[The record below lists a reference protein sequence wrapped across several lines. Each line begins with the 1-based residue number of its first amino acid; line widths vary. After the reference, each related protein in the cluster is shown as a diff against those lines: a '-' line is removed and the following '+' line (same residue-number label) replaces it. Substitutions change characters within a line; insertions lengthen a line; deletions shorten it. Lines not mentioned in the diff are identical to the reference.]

1 MHLGKDSK
9 VIVAPMHLTV
19 TNLLKSLQTWEG
31 REKKNGFINQEQK
44 PIFQLRW
51 WKEAC
56 ISNQKDRYAFSLPPF
71 PQQQSAFSSST
82 TLHS

>member
-1 MHLGKDSK
+1 MHLGKASK

-44 PIFQLRW
+44 PIFQLR
-51 WKEAC
+51 
-56 ISNQKDRYAFSLPPF
+56 
-71 PQQQSAFSSST
+71 
-82 TLHS
+82 